1 MLKAICESD
10 IDSIEDCLK
19 SGWDINETLDKAQ
32 KFNAASLACHL
43 DKLEVL
49 HCLDLHGADLSNGA
63 GKFKFTPLM
72 TAIMR
77 WNVRMID
84 YLMERGVNPHEVD
97 SFGFSAKKKAEI
109 KNLRSIY
116 GMVENYENRY
126 STISKNNEGIKGA
139 ITNKEWLDK
148 LGNHKP

>member
-126 STISKNNEGIKGA
+126 STISKKEGIKGA